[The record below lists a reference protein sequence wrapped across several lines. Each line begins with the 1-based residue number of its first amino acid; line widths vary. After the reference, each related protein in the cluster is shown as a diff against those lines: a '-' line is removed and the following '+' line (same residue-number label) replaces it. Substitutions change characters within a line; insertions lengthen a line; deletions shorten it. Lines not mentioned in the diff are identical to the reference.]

1 VGVYE
6 KVETK

>member
-6 KVETK
+6 K